1 MPTKIFSNRYF
12 QVGAAAFSI
21 AVAFVAYQNFTSSET
36 EAETSAVIS
45 ETSASTTAAIANT
58 TDVTATT
65 NDVIAEGAE
74 NNMTEVINNTAETD
88 KINTADQETTN
99 K

>member
-1 MPTKIFSNRYF
+1 MTKIFSNRYF
-12 QVGAAAFSI
+12 QAAAAAFSI
-21 AVAFVAYQNFTSSET
+21 AIAFIAYQDFTSSET
-36 EAETSAVIS
+36 EVETSAAIN
-45 ETSASTTAAIANT
+45 ETNASTTATIVNT
-58 TDVTATT
+58 TDVAPTA
-65 NDVIAEGAE
+65 NDVITEDAE